1 MKSSFRR
8 SVAWMGMS
16 QAASFVVVFAGS
28 VVLARLLSPYEMG
41 VYAAAAAILGILA
54 TLRSFG
60 LSNII
65 IREPVLTRSV
75 ATTAFTIN
83 TALCLLSSLLLLAG
97 SRLANLVYSDPGIE
111 RLLVLLS
118 LMPAISALEFLP
130 ASYLER
136 TGAFQRIGLVGVG
149 RAILSSVVMVVLAY
163 RGFSYMSLAWGN
175 LAAAMLSAICFNV
188 LAREHASLRFDLSEW
203 RKIGTF
209 GLQMLTINVLAT
221 VVQRTFD
228 LILGRMIG
236 LAALGLWSRAA
247 GLNSMLWDNI
257 HMIVARVVFVEF
269 SERRRRGLSLR
280 DAYLRIVAIL
290 TAVLWPAF
298 LGIALLA
305 GPIIYTIYG
314 EAWMAAATPLTLMSL
329 AGVVMTSITMTWE
342 VYIVQGEVAAQIRFQ
357 VKRTVLSAALFV
369 VGCFGG
375 LDGAAASRIADAAA
389 AVLLVKNDMQRMSDT
404 VWADYLPIYRQ
415 SALLTAAACLPTALL
430 MQLHGWSAQTP
441 ITEALAAAGFGFLLW
456 LVGLRRC
463 HHTLDD
469 EIRMVTRRMFGSL
482 GARKP
487 VTTPAE

>member
-1 MKSSFRR
+1 
-8 SVAWMGMS
+8 MS

-83 TALCLLSSLLLLAG
+83 TALCLLSSLLLLTG

-247 GLNSMLWDNI
+247 GLNSMLWDNV
-257 HMIVARVVFVEF
+257 HMIIARVVFVDF

-280 DAYLRIVAIL
+280 DGYLRIVAML

-298 LGIALLA
+298 LGIAILA
-305 GPIIYTIYG
+305 GPIVETVCG
-314 EAWMAAATPLTLMSL
+314 KAWMAAAMPLALMSL

-342 VYIVQGEVAAQIRFQ
+342 VYVVQGEVAAQIRFQ
-357 VKRTVLSAALFV
+357 VKRTAISATLFV
-369 VGCFGG
+369 AGCFGG
-375 LDGAAASRIADAAA
+375 IDWAAASRIADAFA
-389 AVLLVKNDMQRMSDT
+389 AVVLARRDMQRMSET
-404 VWADYLPIYRQ
+404 VGADYPPIYRQ
-415 SALLTAAACLPTALL
+415 SAMLTAAACLPAALL
-430 MQLHGWSAQTP
+430 MQVHGWSSQTP
-441 ITEALAAAGFGFLLW
+441 ILEAIMAAAVGGVFW
-456 LVGLRRC
+456 IIGLRLC
-463 HHTLDD
+463 HHPLDS
-469 EIRMVTRRMFGSL
+469 EIRMVIDRLFA
-482 GARKP
+482 GASVRKTP
-487 VTTPAE
+487 VSTPAD